1 MSSGERVRGS
11 QPAEVGPYR
20 IEAPLGEGGMGVV
33 YRAFDTKLN
42 RPVAIKFL
50 SDTLADASA
59 RRRFQRE
66 AQTASSLNHPHILT
80 VHDVGEWAGRQYI
93 VTELVDGGTLG
104 DWARAERRT
113 WRQVVELLTGIADGL
128 AAAHQAGILH
138 RDIKPGNIL
147 VARNGYAKLVD
158 FGLAKLEERP
168 AAGDVTL
175 TETESRTRPGVV
187 LGTIAYMSPEQAS
200 GRPLDSRSDIFSF
213 GVILYELLAGRRPFV
228 GRSDLEV
235 LEKVIHG
242 SPGPLPSDLPSSVRL
257 IVEKALE
264 KDPADRY
271 QSARDLVVDLRRAAR
286 RQGEPAATAA
296 APPPGRRLLAPG
308 IAAACVVLAAA
319 AATWRLQRQ
328 DYFWRNPLV
337 GARFEKITD
346 WPGTE
351 LDASISHDGKFV
363 AFLSDRDGFYDTWV
377 TQVGSGEFR
386 NLTQGRFSTLLHENT
401 RTTGFNADGTQVWLR
416 TSAPGGTPNLL
427 KAPSLSLV
435 PTMGGGIRP
444 FLLPASLN
452 PVWSPDG
459 TRLVFHL
466 GTAGDPILLADP
478 DGRKERQIFV
488 GRPGEH
494 NHYVMWS
501 PDQRFIYFVRGWRGT
516 ETDVWRVRTA
526 GGVPE
531 RLTHHNSDVAYPV
544 LLDNRMLLYRAT
556 APSGTGWALYGMD
569 VERRIPHQV
578 SLGVEEYQS
587 IAASADGRRL
597 VATVSNPVVSLWT
610 VPIGATPAGESS
622 ASRVPVP
629 AAHAKAG
636 RYGPGCLFYLSAKG
650 GLWRWRDGASI
661 ELWKGSAGAVAAAP
675 GVSADG
681 SRIALSVQQGG
692 RNTLHVAA
700 ADGTSARPLAAGLD
714 LRSAPSWSPDGQWI
728 AVAADAGE
736 GSRIF
741 KVPADGGGPVRLTDK
756 PTFGAVWSPDGESI
770 VFYDGWGGGANFPL
784 VRVRP
789 DGTPLLLPDLRYRG
803 TFEGFHFVPG
813 SNSLIVLQGEFRAQD
828 FWLFDL
834 TTGDR
839 RRLTQLKPGY
849 SVRSFDVSPDGRE
862 ILFDRVQE
870 NSDIVL
876 IDRGRGGVD

>member
-1 MSSGERVRGS
+1 MSAGAPGRGDH
-11 QPAEVGPYR
+11 PTEVGPYR

-50 SDTLADASA
+50 SDALADASA

-104 DWARAERRT
+104 DWARAGTRT
-113 WRQVVELLTGIADGL
+113 WRQTVELLSGVADGL

-158 FGLAKLEERP
+158 FGLAKLQERSGP
-168 AAGDVTL
+168 GDVTV
-175 TETESRTRPGVV
+175 TESESRTRQGVV
-187 LGTIAYMSPEQAS
+187 LGTVAYMSPEQAS
-200 GRPLDSRSDIFSF
+200 GEPLDARSDIFSF
-213 GVILYELLAGRRPFV
+213 GVVLYEVLAGRRPFA
-228 GRSDLEV
+228 GRTDLEV
-235 LEKVIHG
+235 IEKIIHG
-242 SPGPLPSDLPSSVRL
+242 SPGPVPSDLPAAVRQ
-257 IVEKALE
+257 IIEKALE

-271 QSARDLVVDLRRAAR
+271 QTARDLVVDLRRAAR
-286 RQGEPAATAA
+286 QKPEPPAAAA
-296 APPPGRRLLAPG
+296 APPPGRWLRRLG
-308 IAAACVVLAAA
+308 IVAGCAVLAAA
-319 AATWRLQRQ
+319 TTYWWLLRQ
-328 DYFWRNPLV
+328 DFFWRNPLV
-337 GARFEKITD
+337 GARFEKLTD

-351 LDASISHDGKFV
+351 LDASISQDGKFV

-386 NLTQGRFSTLLHENT
+386 NLTQGRFPTLLHENT

-416 TSAPGGTPNLL
+416 TTAPDSTPNLVRG
-427 KAPSLSLV
+427 PSLSLV

-444 FLLPASLN
+444 FLTPAALN

-459 TRLVFHL
+459 TRLLYHR
-466 GTAGDPILLADP
+466 GTAGDPILRADP
-478 DGRKERQIFV
+478 EGSGEQQLFV

-494 NHYVMWS
+494 NHFVTWS
-501 PDQRFIYFVRGWRGT
+501 PDQRFVYFVRGWRGT
-516 ETDVWRVRTA
+516 EMDVWRVATA
-526 GGVPE
+526 GGAPE
-531 RLTHHNSDVAYPV
+531 RLTYHNSDAAYPV
-544 LLDNRMLLYRAT
+544 LLDNRTLLYRAT
-556 APSGTGWALYGMD
+556 APIGTGWALYGMD
-569 VERRIPHQV
+569 VGRRIPHQV

-587 IAASADGRRL
+587 IAASGDGRRL
-597 VATVSNPVVSLWT
+597 VATVSNPVLSLWK
-610 VPIGATPAGESS
+610 VPIGADPAAEAS

-636 RYGPGCLFYLSAKG
+636 RYGPGCLFYLSSKG
-650 GLWRWRDGASI
+650 GLWRWREGASI
-661 ELWKGSAGAVAAAP
+661 ELWKTSAGAVSAAP

-681 SRIALSVQQGG
+681 SRIALSVRQGG
-692 RNTLHVAA
+692 RNALHVAA
-700 ADGTSARPLAAGLD
+700 ADGTSARALAAGLD
-714 LRSAPSWSPDGQWI
+714 LRSSPSWSPDGKWI

-741 KVPADGGGPVRLTDK
+741 KVPAEGGDPVRLTDR

-784 VRVRP
+784 ARVRP
-789 DGTPLLLPDLRYRG
+789 DGAPLPLPDIRYRG
-803 TFEGFHFVPG
+803 TFEGFHFLPG
-813 SNSLIVLQGEFRAQD
+813 TNSLVVLQGEFRAQD

-834 TTGDR
+834 ATGAG

-876 IDRGRGGVD
+876 IDRGRGGVN